1 MIQLGE
7 FLGRVS
13 GPLFK
18 TGLSLLRN
26 VLKPLAK
33 SILISLGLTVVSTGG
48 AAIQKKMFG
57 FGFTLIVSNKEVDH
71 IIKITK
77 SLENQVK
84 SL

>member
-33 SILISLGLTVVSTGG
+33 SILRSLGLAVVS
-48 AAIQKKMFG
+48 AIQKKMFG
-57 FGFTLIVSNKEVDH
+57 FGITLTVSNKEMDH
-71 IIKITK
+71 IIKIIK